1 MKTIFVIVAS
11 LLFCSNIYTQNYQ
24 IGVTSKTYIDA
35 NRNNR
40 QVKAEIYY
48 PATINGNNAS
58 PANGKFP
65 FIVFG
70 HGFVM
75 TYTAYENFSNEWVPK
90 GYIMVFANTETGF
103 SPNHGEFANDLSFL
117 TTVFLQDNSNN
128 AFILFNKIDSAS
140 AIMGHSMG
148 GGCTI
153 LASANNTS
161 IKTIIGFAPAETNP
175 SATTAATNT
184 IVPALIFSG
193 EKDGVTPPAQH
204 HLPIYNA
211 LNSSC
216 KTFINIWGG
225 AHCYF
230 AKTNFN
236 CDFGEST
243 SSFGISISRQQQQ
256 QIAYDFA
263 TLWLNYFLKKD
274 TNAFLIFMDSLQQ
287 STRITYQNTCFIP
300 SAAYTD
306 FLPNNNL
313 EIFPNPANS
322 FIQIKSAQL
331 ILPTEIKIFSATGK
345 LIQTSYLTDKS
356 VIIDLQN
363 FPAGMYYISCRSNTN
378 SFFYKKL
385 IVLKN

>member
-1 MKTIFVIVAS
+1 
-11 LLFCSNIYTQNYQ
+11 
-24 IGVTSKTYIDA
+24 
-35 NRNNR
+35 
-40 QVKAEIYY
+40 
-48 PATINGNNAS
+48 
-58 PANGKFP
+58 
-65 FIVFG
+65 
-70 HGFVM
+70 
-75 TYTAYENFSNEWVPK
+75 
-90 GYIMVFANTETGF
+90 
-103 SPNHGEFANDLSFL
+103 
-117 TTVFLQDNSNN
+117 
-128 AFILFNKIDSAS
+128 
-140 AIMGHSMG
+140 
-148 GGCTI
+148 
-153 LASANNTS
+153 
-161 IKTIIGFAPAETNP
+161 
-175 SATTAATNT
+175 
-184 IVPALIFSG
+184 VPALIFSG